1 MSINEKIRRIRELK
15 GWSQEQ
21 MAEKLHM
28 SVSGYANIERGKTN
42 VQFSKLE
49 QISKILDMK
58 LSELI
63 ELNEKNIQILLYA
76 ENDNIE
82 NHVITIQSSDVHLK
96 HELEKAHLLLQ
107 ERDKEISYLKEL
119 IVLLKQSQPK

>member
-28 SVSGYANIERGKTN
+28 SVSGYENIERGKTN

>member
-76 ENDNIE
+76 ENDHVE